1 MLPHPPGS
9 RGGRVVAVS
18 LITMGMTCSLI
29 YKGMSYASQNNA
41 DTRRQLPALPGT
53 IVLIASSRGGG
64 ARLCAPTTFA
74 TNVCARSQFNVIEV

>member
-9 RGGRVVAVS
+9 RGGRVAVVS
-18 LITMGMTCSLI
+18 LMAMGMTCGLI

-53 IVLIASSRGGG
+53 IVPIASSRG
-64 ARLCAPTTFA
+64 ARLYAPTTFA
-74 TNVCARSQFNVIEV
+74 TNACIWSLFNVIEV